1 MFKKIFIFVVLSFCH
16 LEYTFADFDVKARSV
31 ILQDYHSGEIL
42 YEKDADT
49 KIYPASMTK
58 IMTTIIAFDLL
69 QKGSKKINAYKQ
81 LIPTV
86 VVQLGQ
92 LL

>member
-42 YEKDADT
+42 YEKDAD
-49 KIYPASMTK
+49 KFIYPVELPKHKTLM
-58 IMTTIIAFDLL
+58 
-69 QKGSKKINAYKQ
+69 
-81 LIPTV
+81 
-86 VVQLGQ
+86 
-92 LL
+92 